1 MTYPRWTLSTLHEIS
16 EVFSTSSELPDLVQK
31 IVGAGAAISK
41 GDACWLALR
50 VDPESKLEHAASCSL
65 SDESTALLSADI
77 ESWLPELES
86 DTDNP
91 LILTDLKRDDPLGRV
106 AAAQGY
112 ATAAFIPITY
122 NKQLTGVLSVF
133 WKHAGSPGD
142 DQVELLVLVA
152 HLASGAIANAR
163 VLTQARHRASAL
175 DAIFNVTQMIGA
187 SPKIQQ
193 ALNVILDEANS
204 LFGTDQSHI
213 RLINPSTRELE
224 IKAYRGYSRPTL
236 KRMQSRAGQS
246 GGVSAWVAKHGKPK
260 TINDVLAE
268 PLTAHYRMD
277 HDKVA
282 SMMSVPLM
290 VEGKTIGVLTIGSP
304 MPKLFT
310 HEDESLLMTL
320 ASQAA
325 VVIENA
331 RLYDQ
336 LRKRL
341 AEQKVLYGIAQHLSS
356 TLDVPTLLKFVI
368 NHLSA
373 FFRAN
378 FGTIRLLDEAGTTL
392 MTGAI
397 YGISDEFIQHANEN
411 VQVTMD
417 PSVPQGQSPAAVAL
431 KEQRI
436 VAISDISKDR
446 RFAEWRKVAKMQS
459 YTSVICVPL
468 VPADNPIG
476 VISLYF
482 QDVRRLQPEEY
493 ELLQTAARAS
503 AIALQRAMLDERLLK
518 EEVSR
523 RALEEISHLK
533 TEFISLVS
541 HELRTPLTSIQ
552 GYVRLILAGHTGGL
566 DPVQQEFLGAVSRNT
581 DRLVALVDD
590 LLDISR
596 IESGRLELVLEPL
609 NISEIIENEIEAL
622 RTQFEAKNIAISS
635 DIQGGLPRVK
645 ADSHRLGQIISNLM
659 SNAIKYSPENTAV
672 KVTAS
677 QVGKNVLVK
686 VIDSGIGIAP
696 EERNRLFERFY
707 RGDNDF
713 VRATWGTGLG
723 LAITHHLVE
732 MHGGKIWIE
741 SEKGHGSTFSFS
753 IPAILNE

>member
-1 MTYPRWTLSTLHEIS
+1 VTYPRWTLSALHEIS
-16 EVFSTSSELPDLVQK
+16 ELFSTSSELSDLVQK
-31 IVGAGAAISK
+31 IASSGAAIAK

-50 VDPESKLEHAASCSL
+50 VDPDSTLDHAASCSL
-65 SDESTALLSADI
+65 SDESVQTLSLDI
-77 ESWLPELES
+77 ESWLPEMGGG
-86 DTDNP
+86 TDNP
-91 LILTDLKRDDPLGRV
+91 LVLTDLKRDDPLGRV
-106 AAAQGY
+106 AAVEGC
-112 ATAAFIPITY
+112 ATAVLVPITY
-122 NKQLTGVLSVF
+122 NDNLTGVLVVF
-133 WKHAGSPGD
+133 WKQAEAPGD
-142 DQVELLVLVA
+142 DQTELLMLVA

-163 VLTQARHRASAL
+163 LLSQARHRASAL

-187 SPKIQQ
+187 SPKMQQ

-204 LFGTDQSHI
+204 LFGTDQSQI

-224 IKAYRGYSRPTL
+224 IRAHRGFSKTTM
-236 KRMQSRAGQS
+236 KRMLTRTGRPSL
-246 GGVSAWVAKHGKPK
+246 SAWVAKQGKPK
-260 TINDVLAE
+260 IINDVNVD
-268 PLTAHYRMD
+268 PLTMHYLQD
-277 HDKVA
+277 ADKVA
-282 SMMSVPLM
+282 SMMSVPMM
-290 VEGKTIGVLTIGSP
+290 VEAKTIGVLTIGSP
-304 MPKLFT
+304 TPKLFT

-325 VVIENA
+325 IVIENA

-336 LRKRL
+336 LKKRL

-397 YGISDEFIQHANEN
+397 YGISDEYIRHANEN
-411 VQVTMD
+411 MQIPMD

-431 KEQRI
+431 NEQRI
-436 VAISDISKDR
+436 VAISNIAKDR
-446 RFAEWRKVAKMQS
+446 RFNEWRKVAKMQS

-468 VPADNPIG
+468 VPSDNPIG

-482 QDVRRLQPEEY
+482 QTIRRLQPEEY
-493 ELLQTAARAS
+493 ELLQTSARAS

-533 TEFISLVS
+533 TEFVSLVS

-609 NISEIIENEIEAL
+609 RISEIIENELEAL
-622 RTQFEAKNIAISS
+622 RTQFETKNISTS
-635 DIQGGLPRVK
+635 TDVQEGLPRVK
-645 ADSHRLGQIISNLM
+645 ADLHRLGQIISNLL

-672 KVTAS
+672 KITAS
-677 QVGKNVLVK
+677 QIGKNVLVK

-753 IPAILNE
+753 IPAILND